1 REPHLVIRDFRR
13 HAAAMGEWKSEE
25 WARWHGLFSEQQAS
39 GQSIAGFCR
48 ERALPVWQF
57 YEWRKRLRVKTEPFV
72 AVEVVASAPA
82 PLPTLPPPVLSAP
95 IEIRLRSGRSLLV
108 GPDFE
113 ASHLCRLLRV
123 LEQEP

>member
-1 REPHLVIRDFRR
+1 MEPENDNQQ
-13 HAAAMGEWKSEE
+13 
-25 WARWHGLFSEQQAS
+25 ARWHGLLTEQTES

-72 AVEVVASAPA
+72 AVEVVASGPA
-82 PLPTLPPPVLSAP
+82 PLPTLPTPVLSAP
-95 IEIRLRSGRSLLV
+95 IEVRLRTGRSLLV

-113 ASHLCRLLRV
+113 ASHLRRLLQV

>member
-1 REPHLVIRDFRR
+1 
-13 HAAAMGEWKSEE
+13 MGELKPEE
-25 WARWHGLFSEQQAS
+25 WTRWRGLLSEQQES

-57 YEWRKRLRVKTEPFV
+57 YEWRKRLRAKTEPFV
-72 AVEVVASAPA
+72 AVEVVASEPA
-82 PLPTLPPPVLSAP
+82 PLPTLSTPVLSAP
-95 IEIRLRSGRSLLV
+95 IEVRLRSGRSLLV

-113 ASHLCRLLRV
+113 ASPLCRLLRV

>member
-1 REPHLVIRDFRR
+1 
-13 HAAAMGEWKSEE
+13 MGQQLQKE
-25 WARWHGLFSEQQAS
+25 WARWRGLFSEQKES

-57 YEWRKRLRVKTEPFV
+57 YEWKKRLRPTETSSFV
-72 AVEVVASAPA
+72 AVEVVASETIEAATPSAAAPSA
-82 PLPTLPPPVLSAP
+82 PLEL
-95 IEIRLRSGRSLLV
+95 RLCGGRSLLV

-113 ASHLCRLLRV
+113 ASHLRRLLTV

>member
-1 REPHLVIRDFRR
+1 
-13 HAAAMGEWKSEE
+13 MGQLRQEE
-25 WARWHGLFSEQQAS
+25 WVRWRGLLSEQQES

-48 ERALPVWQF
+48 ERGLPVWQF
-57 YEWRKRLRVKTEPFV
+57 YEWRKRLRAKTEPFV
-72 AVEVVASAPA
+72 AVEVVASEPA
-82 PLPTLPPPVLSAP
+82 PLPTLPAPVLSAP
-95 IEIRLRSGRSLLV
+95 MEVRLRSGRNLLV

>member
-1 REPHLVIRDFRR
+1 
-13 HAAAMGEWKSEE
+13 MGELKQEE
-25 WARWHGLFSEQQAS
+25 WARWRGLLAEQQAS

-57 YEWRKRLRVKTEPFV
+57 YEWRKRLRTKTESFV
-72 AVEVVASAPA
+72 AVEVVASEPA
-82 PLPTLPPPVLSAP
+82 PLPILPTSMPRAP
-95 IEIRLRSGRSLLV
+95 LEIRLRRGRSLLV

-123 LEQEP
+123 LEQER